1 MRYAAILLLTG
12 LLLAGSPAGPISG
25 ADTNTSKAQSDNKD
39 QIVIGEN
46 AGERIITGDG
56 NDNISGK
63 GGDDFI
69 ESGDG
74 NDLVSG
80 GDGNDKIIGGDG
92 DDYIIGGDGDDVVT
106 DGAGSDYIVLG
117 KGNDTFVYYLDR
129 NSSSSDFALGGEGDD
144 TLVIVTTEI
153 DDIMQ
158 NEVIKYYEQQSM
170 VGTDIAHL
178 GKFDMAL
185 GVSQFEHVVFAT
197 SFAF

>member
-1 MRYAAILLLTG
+1 MRYAAILLFTG
-12 LLLAGSPAGPISG
+12 LFLAGSPAMPISG
-25 ADTNTSKAQSDNKD
+25 AEADTGRAQSENKD

-46 AGERIITGDG
+46 KGEKIITGDG

-69 ESGDG
+69 ESGNG

-92 DDYIIGGDGDDVVT
+92 DDYIIGGEGDDVVS

-129 NSSSSDFALGGEGDD
+129 NKNNFDFAIGGEGDD
-144 TLVIVTTEI
+144 TLVIVTTEL
-153 DDIMQ
+153 DDVMQ

-185 GVSQFEHVVFAT
+185 GMSQFEHVVFAT

>member
-1 MRYAAILLLTG
+1 MRYAAILLFTG
-12 LLLAGSPAGPISG
+12 LLLAGSPAGSISG
-25 ADTNTSKAQSDNKD
+25 AEADTGQAQSENKD

-46 AGERIITGDG
+46 TGEKIITGDG
-56 NDNISGK
+56 DDNVSGK

-92 DDYIIGGDGDDVVT
+92 DDYIIGGEGDDVVS

-129 NSSSSDFALGGEGDD
+129 NRDCLDFAVGGEGDD

-153 DDIMQ
+153 DEVMQ
-158 NEVIKYYEQQSM
+158 NEIVKYYEKQSM

-178 GKFDMAL
+178 GKFDITL

-197 SFAF
+197 GFAF

>member
-1 MRYAAILLLTG
+1 MRYAAILLFTG
-12 LLLAGSPAGPISG
+12 LLFAGSPAMPISG
-25 ADTNTSKAQSDNKD
+25 AEADTGQAHSGNQD

-46 AGERIITGDG
+46 TGEKIITGDG

-63 GGDDFI
+63 DGDDFI
-69 ESGDG
+69 ESGNG

-92 DDYIIGGDGDDVVT
+92 DDYIIGGDGDDVVS

-129 NSSSSDFALGGEGDD
+129 NKDSHDFAVGGEGDD
-144 TLVIVTTEI
+144 TLLIVTTEI
-153 DDIMQ
+153 DEVMQ
-158 NEVIKYYEQQSM
+158 NEIIKYYEQQSM
-170 VGTDIAHL
+170 VGTDIGHL
-178 GKFDMAL
+178 GKFDITL